1 MKQRLLFLLLTV
13 LPLMSKA
20 QSLTNAT
27 NLNITK
33 TWWQVPSG
41 HTYTVAVRVP
51 QGAAP
56 SAGFPVCILLHGNGG
71 NPQQMIG
78 QFNDLLSCHVL
89 LAPLGYMNSWN
100 ICSENSDGPDV
111 EMLGELVLSLKNFT
125 NIDTAKIRLL
135 GISNGG
141 ALVNRMYIENND
153 PAIDRTCAV
162 VSQLHDNQ
170 FRSGSFFQTQGT
182 STDPSQNHCGYDL
195 AVQPSAGRRYL
206 SICNTNDFVIPYS
219 GGPAVGLNF
228 LDAEYAAFVL
238 AQDQGYIGS
247 QLSNGVAFGT
257 PSVSEFAYL
266 SGQIAHLKGDAG
278 HGINAT
284 QLNYIKDF
292 FSDCLPDISVESEEK
307 SSLCARP
314 NPAQNKVHIAG
325 LPEEFTPY
333 QLMDLSGKPIM
344 QGTTIGQ
351 EFILDLSELPAGT
364 YLFQAAGEQLRVI
377 KR

>member
-33 TWWQVPSG
+33 TWWQVPNG
-41 HTYTVAVRVP
+41 YTYTVAVRVP
-51 QGAAP
+51 QGTP
-56 SAGFPVCILLHGNGG
+56 PNTGFPVCILLHGNGG

-78 QFNDLLSCHVL
+78 QFKDLLSCHVL
-89 LAPLGYMNSWN
+89 VAPLGYMNSWN

-195 AVQPSAGRRYL
+195 AVQPITGRRYL

-292 FSDCLPDISVESEEK
+292 FSDCLPDISVETEEK
-307 SSLCARP
+307 SSLRARP

-325 LPEEFTPY
+325 LPEEYTPY
-333 QLMDLSGKPIM
+333 QLMDLSGKPIRL
-344 QGTTIGQ
+344 GTTIGH

>member
-33 TWWQVPSG
+33 TWWQVPNG
-41 HTYTVAVRVP
+41 YTYTVAVRVP
-51 QGAAP
+51 QGTP
-56 SAGFPVCILLHGNGG
+56 PNTGFPVCILLHGNGG

-78 QFNDLLSCHVL
+78 QFKDLLSCHVL

-292 FSDCLPDISVESEEK
+292 FSDCLPDISVETEEK
-307 SSLCARP
+307 SSLRARP

-325 LPEEFTPY
+325 LPEEYTPY
-333 QLMDLSGKPIM
+333 QLMDLSGKPIRL
-344 QGTTIGQ
+344 GTTIGH

>member
-33 TWWQVPSG
+33 TWWQVPNG
-41 HTYTVAVRVP
+41 YTYTVAVRVP
-51 QGAAP
+51 QGTP
-56 SAGFPVCILLHGNGG
+56 PNTGFPVCILLHGNGG

-78 QFNDLLSCHVL
+78 QFKDLLSCHVL
-89 LAPLGYMNSWN
+89 VAPLGYMNSWN

-135 GISNGG
+135 GSSNGG

-292 FSDCLPDISVESEEK
+292 FSDCLPDISVETEEK
-307 SSLCARP
+307 SSLRARP

-325 LPEEFTPY
+325 LPEEYTPY
-333 QLMDLSGKPIM
+333 QLMDLSGKPIRL
-344 QGTTIGQ
+344 GTTIGH

>member
-1 MKQRLLFLLLTV
+1 
-13 LPLMSKA
+13 
-20 QSLTNAT
+20 
-27 NLNITK
+27 
-33 TWWQVPSG
+33 
-41 HTYTVAVRVP
+41 
-51 QGAAP
+51 
-56 SAGFPVCILLHGNGG
+56 
-71 NPQQMIG
+71 
-78 QFNDLLSCHVL
+78 
-89 LAPLGYMNSWN
+89 MNSWN

-292 FSDCLPDISVESEEK
+292 FSDCLPDISVETEEK
-307 SSLCARP
+307 SSLRARP

-325 LPEEFTPY
+325 LPEEYTPY
-333 QLMDLSGKPIM
+333 QLMDLSGKPIRL
-344 QGTTIGQ
+344 GTTIGH

>member
-33 TWWQVPSG
+33 TWWQAPNG

-78 QFNDLLSCHVL
+78 QFKDLLSCHVL

-292 FSDCLPDISVESEEK
+292 FSDCLPDISVETEEK
-307 SSLCARP
+307 SSLRARP

-325 LPEEFTPY
+325 LPEEYTPY
-333 QLMDLSGKPIM
+333 QLMDLSGKPIRL
-344 QGTTIGQ
+344 GTTIGH

>member
-1 MKQRLLFLLLTV
+1 MKQRLLFFLLTV

-33 TWWQVPSG
+33 TWWQAPNG

-78 QFNDLLSCHVL
+78 QFKDLLSCHVL

-292 FSDCLPDISVESEEK
+292 FSDCLPDISVETEEK
-307 SSLCARP
+307 SSLRARP

-325 LPEEFTPY
+325 LPEEYTPY
-333 QLMDLSGKPIM
+333 QLMDLSGKPIRL
-344 QGTTIGQ
+344 GTTIGH

>member
-33 TWWQVPSG
+33 TWWQAPNG

-292 FSDCLPDISVESEEK
+292 FSDCLPDISVETEEK
-307 SSLCARP
+307 SSLRARP

-325 LPEEFTPY
+325 LPEEYTPY
-333 QLMDLSGKPIM
+333 QLMDLSGKPIRL
-344 QGTTIGQ
+344 GTTIGH

>member
-33 TWWQVPSG
+33 TWWQAPNG

-135 GISNGG
+135 GSSNGG

-292 FSDCLPDISVESEEK
+292 FSDCLPDISVETEEK
-307 SSLCARP
+307 SSLRARP

-325 LPEEFTPY
+325 LPEEYTPY
-333 QLMDLSGKPIM
+333 QLMDLSGKPIRL
-344 QGTTIGQ
+344 GTTIGH

>member
-266 SGQIAHLKGDAG
+266 SGQIVHLKGDAG

>member
-33 TWWQVPSG
+33 TWWQAPSG

-292 FSDCLPDISVESEEK
+292 FSDCLPDISVETEEK
-307 SSLCARP
+307 SSLRARP

-325 LPEEFTPY
+325 LPEEYTPY
-333 QLMDLSGKPIM
+333 QLMDLSGKPIRL
-344 QGTTIGQ
+344 GTTIGH

>member
-1 MKQRLLFLLLTV
+1 MKQRLLFFLLTV

-33 TWWQVPSG
+33 TWWQAPNG

-292 FSDCLPDISVESEEK
+292 FSDCLPDISVETEEK
-307 SSLCARP
+307 SSLRARP

-325 LPEEFTPY
+325 LPEEYTPY
-333 QLMDLSGKPIM
+333 QLMDLSGKPIRL
-344 QGTTIGQ
+344 GTTIGH